1 MGTAVIVC
9 GTLIDD
15 RTRLAI
21 RIQSIFGIARA
32 GAIGTRAKLFTA
44 IVACGTLI
52 GRWDRVSKL
61 RGVRCSILICR
72 GVADIRSW
80 FRIGQ
85 REDAG
90 EVARQTAVIELDSA
104 H

>member
-1 MGTAVIVC
+1 MGTAVVVC
-9 GTLIDD
+9 GTLINDGAC
-15 RTRLAI
+15 LAI
-21 RIQSIFGIARA
+21 RIQSVFGIARA
-32 GAIGTRAKLFTA
+32 GAIRARAELFTA
-44 IVACGTLI
+44 IVTCGTLI

-80 FRIGQ
+80 FRIGR